1 MVKKVSP
8 KVEVGF
14 DSYDELKLIDNILEK
29 EMRTLEEFMAEVEE
43 RYTSEEEVFKEYVD
57 DGELWFTVIPE
68 KIPEEEVD

>member
-8 KVEVGF
+8 KVEASF

-43 RYTSEEEVFKEYVD
+43 RYTNEEEVFADEID
-57 DGELWFTVIPE
+57 LGELWFTVIPE

>member
-29 EMRTLEEFMAEVEE
+29 EMSTLEEFMAEVEE

>member
-8 KVEVGF
+8 KVEA
-14 DSYDELKLIDNILEK
+14 DTETDDEQKTIDNILEK
-29 EMRTLEEFMAEVEE
+29 EMKTLKEFMEKIEE
-43 RYTSEEEVFKEYVD
+43 KRTAEEEVFKEYID